1 MAPSLLALLLLL
13 KADGGSGSCSSWAT
27 ARGPQSPVPGGLD
40 QGAADGGSA
49 LPKFGV
55 AAGNAEVFGG
65 IWELRQFPALWLWL
79 QFVMVVAAATNVP
92 SDALRHLSGLRH
104 WESRGVN

>member
-1 MAPSLLALLLLL
+1 MWHRLSLPCSCSLKQTGAPGAALHGQQRGAPSPWGVWT
-13 KADGGSGSCSSWAT
+13 KGQQMGVQ
-27 ARGPQSPVPGGLD
+27 PP
-40 QGAADGGSA
+40 
-49 LPKFGV
+49 PKFGV

-92 SDALRHLSGLRH
+92 SDALRHLLGLWH
-104 WESRGVN
+104 WELHGVN

>member
-13 KADGGSGSCSSWAT
+13 KADRGSGSCSSRAT
-27 ARGPQSPVPGGLD
+27 ARGPQPLGGLD

-49 LPKFGV
+49 PPKFGV
-55 AAGNAEVFGG
+55 AAGNAEVFAG

-92 SDALRHLSGLRH
+92 SDALRHLSGLWH
-104 WESRGVN
+104 WELHGVN